1 MNRHHLKVFS
11 AILLSTLFLSFIPGT
26 ALAASAAAV
35 VIGNNYTLD
44 SGETLNDNLFVLG
57 GSVDL
62 LAGSTVNGNVVLI
75 GGSVQASGT
84 IIGNVTVLGGTLNL
98 GSTFILKGNLTNAG
112 TAINRNPG
120 AQIFG
125 EVNTIQNAP
134 YFTIPGQVT
143 IPAFNRDLNPFY
155 RVVSFFFRL
164 FLWTL
169 IAMVVAMFFPNQLT
183 HISQTAIQQ
192 PLISGGMGLLT
203 VIIVPI
209 VLVLLAIT
217 ICLIPVSLLGVL
229 VLVIAWAAGLISL
242 GYELGK
248 RIGVMIKQEWHP
260 AILTGLGTLA
270 LMLVLSGVEVIVPC
284 VGWIPKALVGL
295 VGLGAVLL
303 TQGGMKPYMPNQNQ
317 PRLESGNATPSSK

>member
-1 MNRHHLKVFS
+1 MSKQYLKILS
-11 AILLSTLFLSFIPGT
+11 AILLSTLFLSLVPGT
-26 ALAASAAAV
+26 ALAASASAV
-35 VIGNNYTLD
+35 VIGNNYTLE

-57 GSVDL
+57 GSIDL

-84 IIGNVTVLGGTLNL
+84 INGNVTVLGGTLNL
-98 GSTFILKGNLTNAG
+98 GSTFILKGNLTDAG
-112 TAINRNPG
+112 TSINRNPG

-125 EVNTIQNAP
+125 EENTIQNAP
-134 YFTIPGQVT
+134 YFTIPGQVS
-143 IPAFNRDLNPFY
+143 IPAFNTDLNPFF
-155 RVVSFFFRL
+155 RVITFFFRL

-183 HISQTAIQQ
+183 RVSQTAILQ

-217 ICLIPVSLLGVL
+217 ICLIPVSLLGAL

-242 GYELGK
+242 GYEVGK
-248 RIGVMIKQEWHP
+248 RIGVMIKQDWHP

-284 VGWIPKALVGL
+284 VGWIPKVLVGL

-303 TQGGMKPYMPNQNQ
+303 TQGGMKPYLPNQNQ
-317 PRLESGNATPSSK
+317 QKLESGDTATPS

>member
-1 MNRHHLKVFS
+1 MSRHYLKVFS
-11 AILLSTLFLSFIPGT
+11 AILLSTLFLGFVPGT
-26 ALAASAAAV
+26 ALAASTAAV
-35 VIGNNYTLD
+35 VIGNNYTLQN
-44 SGETLNDNLFVLG
+44 GETLNDNLFVLG

-84 IIGNVTVLGGTLNL
+84 INGNVTVLGGTLNL

-134 YFTIPGQVT
+134 YFSIPGQVSVPT
-143 IPAFNRDLNPFY
+143 FNSDLNPFF
-155 RVVSFFFRL
+155 RVISFFFRL

-169 IAMVVAMFFPNQLT
+169 IAMVMAMFFPNQLIR
-183 HISQTAIQQ
+183 ISQTAIQQ
-192 PLISGGMGLLT
+192 PLISGGLGLLT

-209 VLVLLAIT
+209 ILVLLAIT
-217 ICLIPVSLLGVL
+217 ICLIPVSLIVAL
-229 VLVIAWAAGLISL
+229 VLVIAWAVGLISL
-242 GYELGK
+242 GYEVGK

-270 LMLVLSGVEVIVPC
+270 LMLVLSGIEVIVPC
-284 VGWIPKALVGL
+284 VGWIPKGLVGL
-295 VGLGAVLL
+295 IGLGAVLL
-303 TQGGMKPYMPNQNQ
+303 TQGGMKPYLPNQNLPQ
-317 PRLESGNATPSSK
+317 IESGNATPS

>member
-1 MNRHHLKVFS
+1 MSRPYVKVFS
-11 AILLSTLFLSFIPGT
+11 AILLSILFLSLVPGT
-26 ALAASAAAV
+26 ALAASASAV
-35 VIGNNYTLD
+35 VIGDNYTLE

-84 IIGNVTVLGGTLNL
+84 INGNVTVLGGTLNL

-112 TAINRNPG
+112 TSINRNPG

-125 EVNTIQNAP
+125 KVNTIQNAP
-134 YFTIPGQVT
+134 YFDLPGQIS
-143 IPAFNRDLNPFY
+143 IPTFNTDFNPFF
-155 RVVSFFFRL
+155 RVISFFFRL

-183 HISQTAIQQ
+183 RISQTAIQQ

-217 ICLIPVSLLGVL
+217 ICLIPVSLLGAL
-229 VLVIAWAAGLISL
+229 VLILAWAAGLISL

-248 RIGVMIKQEWHP
+248 RIAVMFKQEWHP
-260 AILTGLGTLA
+260 AILAGIGTLA
-270 LMLVLSGVEVIVPC
+270 LMLVLSGVEAIIPC
-284 VGWIPKALVGL
+284 VGWIPKALAGL
-295 VGLGAVLL
+295 LGLGAVLL
-303 TQGGMKPYMPNQNQ
+303 TQAGMKPYLPNQNQ
-317 PRLESGNATPSSK
+317 PQLDSGNAAPS